1 MQLIEVTHRKDAA
14 DKKFVFSQSCF
25 QTYFTYITNYAD
37 PDKPALT
44 LPEWI
49 AQFIPDEEGK
59 SSGLSIE
66 EQKKRIIEEA
76 EHNAN
81 MVMEAFLKQGQ

>member
-14 DKKFVFSQSCF
+14 DKKFIFSQSCF

-37 PDKPALT
+37 TEKPALT

-49 AQFIPDEEGK
+49 AQFIPDDADK
-59 SSGLSIE
+59 PSGLSIE
-66 EQKKRIIEEA
+66 EQKNRIIEEA
-76 EHNAN
+76 ERNAA
-81 MVMEAFLKQGQ
+81 MVMEAFMKQGQ